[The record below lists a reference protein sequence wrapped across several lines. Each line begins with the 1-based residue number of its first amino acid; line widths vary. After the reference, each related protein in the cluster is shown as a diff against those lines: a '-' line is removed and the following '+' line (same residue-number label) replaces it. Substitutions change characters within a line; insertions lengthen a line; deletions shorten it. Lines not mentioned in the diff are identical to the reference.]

1 MCVINEVSLF
11 GQIIYSITI
20 GYSRITRHERVSSI
34 DMEGAAAMPTETA
47 TTAEPAFTVDNI
59 HISDADLPP
68 FTDMPFEDI
77 EELHLDHPGAS
88 DEEYRKRRDHI
99 ASLSKKFRETGVI
112 TDVEYTEKEQGIWR
126 HVAERLQE
134 LHQKHASPFY
144 LKAKRDLGI
153 STDRIPQLSEMNRRL
168 NELTNFR
175 LAPVEGLVDTR
186 AFLSWLSWR
195 TMLSTQYIRHHSR
208 PEYTPEPDIVH
219 EAIGHIPMFT
229 NPNFADYSQFIG
241 HGARVAND
249 EQLEALGRL
258 YWFTV
263 EFGMVEHEGDVKA
276 YGAGLLSSFGE
287 LEHAFS
293 DKVERRP
300 FDLEE
305 VIATPFE
312 YSEMQTLLYVI
323 PSYAELKE
331 VTRRYITS
339 F

>member
-1 MCVINEVSLF
+1 M
-11 GQIIYSITI
+11 GGT
-20 GYSRITRHERVSSI
+20 
-34 DMEGAAAMPTETA
+34 AAMPTETA
-47 TTAEPAFTVDNI
+47 TSTAEAEFILDNI
-59 HISDADLPP
+59 HISDADLPA

-112 TDVEYTEKEQGIWR
+112 TDVDYTETEQGIWR
-126 HVAERLQE
+126 HVAERLEE

-144 LKAKRDLGI
+144 LRAKKDLGI
-153 STDRIPQLSEMNRRL
+153 SNDRIPQLSEMNRRL
-168 NELTNFR
+168 KELTNFR
-175 LAPVEGLVDTR
+175 LAPIEGLVDTR

-229 NPNFADYSQFIG
+229 NPNFADFSQFIG
-241 HGARVAND
+241 HGARIAD
-249 EQLEALGRL
+249 DRQLEELGRL

-263 EFGMVEHEGDVKA
+263 EFGLVEDEGEIKA

-293 DKVERRP
+293 DDVERRP

-305 VIATPFE
+305 VINQE
-312 YSEMQTLLYVI
+312 YTYSDMQPVLYVI
-323 PSYAELKE
+323 RSYAELKE
-331 VTRRYITS
+331 VTREYIGRIARRA
-339 F
+339 

>member
-1 MCVINEVSLF
+1 
-11 GQIIYSITI
+11 
-20 GYSRITRHERVSSI
+20 
-34 DMEGAAAMPTETA
+34 MPTETA
-47 TTAEPAFTVDNI
+47 TTTEPAFNVENI
-59 HISDADLPP
+59 HISDADLPA

-77 EELHLDHPGAS
+77 EELHLDHPGAN
-88 DEEYRKRRDHI
+88 DAEYRTRRDYI

-112 TDVEYTEKEQGIWR
+112 TDVDYNEDEQAIWQ
-126 HVAERLQE
+126 HVATRLQE
-134 LHQKHASPFY
+134 VHEKHASPFY
-144 LKAKRDLGI
+144 LRAKRDLGI
-153 STDRIPQLSEMNRRL
+153 SNDRIPQLSEMNRRL
-168 NELTNFR
+168 KELTNFR

-241 HGARVAND
+241 HGARIAND
-249 EQLEALGRL
+249 QQLEELGRL

-263 EFGMVEHEGDVKA
+263 EFGLVDHQGETKA
-276 YGAGLLSSFGE
+276 YGAGLLSSYGE

-293 DKVERRP
+293 NEVERRP
-300 FDLEE
+300 FNLEQ
-305 VIATPFE
+305 VINHDFT
-312 YSEMQTLLYVI
+312 YSDMQPVLYVI

-331 VTRRYITS
+331 VTRKYIES
-339 F
+339 FSS